1 MDAASSKSYSNQ
13 STQNSDSSG
22 GHSSKQTNTIATGAK
37 VNNMQG
43 SSSSS
48 NSNNY
53 QRRKSQVMDYQAR
66 LIYGDYNNYTS
77 PSPAPSSVQEVTGS
91 GVGGAAMDNMV
102 ECGSLAS
109 GVGGMANM
117 DGAIEVTGV
126 NSSNNNG
133 QGSIEEQMAA
143 AAAMKLATQPTYSSF
158 PSRPM
163 QKVIPTVVYLPSR
176 IAVHMEIEGTSFC
189 PSQVMLAAALG
200 CEELGISNKL
210 LAQSVFALWMV
221 SPMLE
226 IQLKPQQRPFAV
238 RVAWPKL
245 IEKHGKL
252 PDHYLTHKS
261 DEPMI
266 VLRRNVFYPRKEEEK
281 LK

>member
-1 MDAASSKSYSNQ
+1 MDNSMNYTNQ
-13 STQNSDSSG
+13 NMQNSDSSG
-22 GHSSKQTNTIATGAK
+22 CSKANK
-37 VNNMQG
+37 VNMQ
-43 SSSSS
+43 
-48 NSNNY
+48 NTNQY
-53 QRRKSQVMDYQAR
+53 QRRKSQALDYQAR
-66 LIYGDYNNYTS
+66 LIYGDFNNYSS
-77 PSPAPSSVQEVTGS
+77 PSPAPSSCLQDGIGGS
-91 GVGGAAMDNMV
+91 AVAIGVDNIVDCSGLVSNGMDNAIEISNGVGGVGTSSATQLD
-102 ECGSLAS
+102 ES
-109 GVGGMANM
+109 GM
-117 DGAIEVTGV
+117 GV
-126 NSSNNNG
+126 
-133 QGSIEEQMAA
+133 
-143 AAAMKLATQPTYSSF
+143 MKLATQSTYSSF

-210 LAQSVFALWMV
+210 LAQSIFALWMV